1 MTEQD
6 KKLSEVA
13 KILQANAKREADA
26 IEFYTLQLELI
37 EEAISIMEEGELK
50 ELLKSLYSETE
61 EKISDELNHS
71 ASLVNEYVQL
81 TGINIAED

>member
-13 KILQANAKREADA
+13 KILQSNAKREADA

-37 EEAISIMEEGELK
+37 EEAISITEEGELK
-50 ELLKSLYSETE
+50 ELLKSLYSGTE